1 MEIQNNRISMTH
13 DTGQWNIQEEPQRK
27 PVIYGVAEARGSDS

>member
-1 MEIQNNRISMTH
+1 MELQKSRISMTD

-27 PVIYGVAEARGSDS
+27 PVIYGIAEARGSDS